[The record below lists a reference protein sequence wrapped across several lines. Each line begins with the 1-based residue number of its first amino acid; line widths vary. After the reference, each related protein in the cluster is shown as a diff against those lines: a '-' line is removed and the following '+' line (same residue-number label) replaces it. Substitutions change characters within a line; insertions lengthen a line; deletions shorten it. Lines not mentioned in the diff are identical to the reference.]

1 MKKVIILTTV
11 LFLSL
16 TSWGQVTQFKYRPLT
31 EFKTDTLSFLSAII
45 GQNDFFNQ
53 KPLET
58 LFEILDKEMP
68 IISVVYSGTTPT
80 TQYIEFILD
89 HRKQYKLFDQ
99 IHFAASNFDRPYSIE
114 ELKIIFGAEPNVI
127 VPFTPALRKKL
138 GQIKFLAK
146 PGFMIFSLY
155 KVPDPST
162 LPRRSIQPFEEVE

>member
-11 LFLSL
+11 LLLSL
-16 TSWGQVTQFKYRPLT
+16 NSWGQVPQFKYRPLT
-31 EFKTDTLSFLSAII
+31 EFKTDTLNFLSAIVR
-45 GQNDFFNQ
+45 QNDYFDQ

-68 IISVVYSGTTPT
+68 IISVTYDGTPT
-80 TQYIEFILD
+80 VQYIEFILD

-99 IHFAASNFDRPYSIE
+99 IHLSTCYLDRAYSE
-114 ELKIIFGAEPNVI
+114 SDFKELLGADPNII

-146 PGFMIFSLY
+146 PGFMIFSLD
-155 KVPDPST
+155 KIPDPST
-162 LPRRSIQPFEEVE
+162 LPQKSIQPFEEVE